1 MARMHSRKKGKSAST
16 RPHRTTPPKWV
27 EYSSREI
34 EELVAKLA
42 KKGENP
48 SRIGVILRDQYGI
61 PNTKLTAQKGVRQIL
76 EEKGMKKD
84 TPEDLMDLM
93 KKAVELDK
101 HRTANRQDMVSKRGM
116 QLTESKIRR
125 LAKYYKREGRLPEDW
140 KYNLAT
146 AKLLVG

>member
-1 MARMHSRKKGKSAST
+1 MHSRKKGKSAST
-16 RPHRTTPPKWV
+16 RPYRTTPPKWV